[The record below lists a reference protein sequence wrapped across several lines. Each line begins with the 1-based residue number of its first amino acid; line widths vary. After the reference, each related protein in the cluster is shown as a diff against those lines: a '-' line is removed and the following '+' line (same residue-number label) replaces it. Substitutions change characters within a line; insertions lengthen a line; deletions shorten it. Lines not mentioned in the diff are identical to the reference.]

1 MEYFT
6 IVHIIFLLF
15 YIVLFIA
22 LAVLTLK
29 ETRPKIFW
37 AMIFANVLVTVTL
50 SFFTMLVLDKYTKKA
65 RIENLTQKRVLR
77 NETISFKGKIRNI
90 GKFTISRCVLEVKLV
105 NNPTTS
111 RKLGGSDLFKPSSGL
126 DFMSKNPKP
135 STVSKKFLI
144 ATSLKAKELR
154 NFSVNMP
161 FPPYFSKA
169 STHQYLR
176 CR

>member
-6 IVHIIFLLF
+6 VVHIVFLIF
-15 YIVLFIA
+15 YIILFVA
-22 LAVLTLK
+22 LAMLTMK

-37 AMIFANVLVTVTL
+37 AMIFANALVMVTL
-50 SFFTMLVLDKYTKKA
+50 SIFTMLVLDKYTKKA

-77 NETISFKGKIRNI
+77 NETITFKGKIRNI
-90 GKFTISRCVLEVKLV
+90 GSFTIGKCVLEVKLV

-111 RKLGGSDLFKPSSGL
+111 RTLGGSDLFKPSSGL
-126 DFMSKNPKP
+126 DFLSKNPKP
-135 STVSKKFLI
+135 STVSKNFLI
-144 ATSLKAKELR
+144 ATSLKSKELR